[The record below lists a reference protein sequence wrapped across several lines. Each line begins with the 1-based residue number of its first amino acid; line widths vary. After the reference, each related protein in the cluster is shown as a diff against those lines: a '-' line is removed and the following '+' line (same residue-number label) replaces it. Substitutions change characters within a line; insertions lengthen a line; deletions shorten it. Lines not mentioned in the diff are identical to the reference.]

1 MNRNDIEIAIDILKV
16 EIPMSLK
23 SHAKKI
29 IIYGSCARGD
39 FSEDSD
45 IDVAILTDCN
55 RLEAK
60 KFDDSLMDVV
70 THIAMKTDAIVE
82 YICIPEKEFSE
93 KKSEPRQDLRTVG
106 GTTVRGSNPQF
117 STF

>member
-93 KKSEPRQDLRTVG
+93 KKSWYAYFKNIEKEGRLIYG
-106 GTTVRGSNPQF
+106 
-117 STF
+117 